1 VSVPLLTSLDR
12 SLQQRAK
19 ANAAAA
25 VEEDEQHAA
34 ERQEAATAL
43 EPNAFAPDPDPREG

>member
-1 VSVPLLTSLDR
+1 VSVPLLSSLDH
-12 SLQQRAK
+12 SLQQRAR

-43 EPNAFAPDPDPREG
+43 EPDTSAPELPEG